1 MDHIKFIENLI
12 ANPKKYVKNFS
23 NEELVNLLK
32 MLSDVYY
39 NTENAIVPDETY
51 DKLIDI
57 LKNKDPTNEYLKNIG
72 APIRGTK
79 EKVSLPFE
87 MGSLSKI
94 KPDQKYL
101 EIWKKKYR
109 GPWFISDKLDGSSAQ
124 VYKNQNNDI
133 FMFSRGDG
141 YIGQN
146 ISHLL
151 KYLVKKETTDLL
163 PVGTSVRGEIIIS
176 KENFKN
182 IKGRMKNAR
191 SAGNGLVNSKNV
203 DTEIANIAEFVT
215 YAVLNP
221 CYDYETQMK
230 LLKEWKFKVV
240 EHQFVEELTETLL
253 IEWLIKRKM
262 KSEYEMDGIVCVDCS
277 QIYQHKGGY
286 QDHEFAFKINE
297 QMAITNVIDVIWE
310 PSKDGYL
317 KPRIKIEP
325 VELGGTTVTYA
336 TAFNAKYIIDNKIG
350 CGAKIKIVRSG
361 DVIPYILE
369 IIEGVEP
376 SMPLFPYKWN
386 STGVDLI
393 LQDENNANGQQIV
406 TIKLLVHF
414 FAKIKVKYMS
424 EGIITKLVENGY
436 NSIPSILTAEKKN
449 LLKID
454 GIGEKL
460 IDKIYLEIDRA
471 FSKMTL
477 ANFMAASNKLGRGL
491 GERKLAEIIRM
502 YPNILKE
509 PEEGLYNKIIQV
521 SGFSDI
527 TANLF
532 VRNLKSFKKFYK
544 EIAKI
549 KDLKRFQDIVVQ
561 KLEGKFNTQIFVFT
575 GVRDKDLEKYITEN
589 GGKITESISQ
599 KTTML
604 IHADNI
610 DTTTNKFIKAKELG
624 VKTIS
629 ISEFMETYVT

>member
-1 MDHIKFIENLI
+1 
-12 ANPKKYVKNFS
+12 
-23 NEELVNLLK
+23 LVGHK
-32 MLSDVYY
+32 
-39 NTENAIVPDETY
+39 
-51 DKLIDI
+51 
-57 LKNKDPTNEYLKNIG
+57 
-72 APIRGTK
+72 
-79 EKVSLPFE
+79 
-87 MGSLSKI
+87 
-94 KPDQKYL
+94 
-101 EIWKKKYR
+101 
-109 GPWFISDKLDGSSAQ
+109 
-124 VYKNQNNDI
+124 
-133 FMFSRGDG
+133 
-141 YIGQN
+141 
-146 ISHLL
+146 
-151 KYLVKKETTDLL
+151 
-163 PVGTSVRGEIIIS
+163 
-176 KENFKN
+176 
-182 IKGRMKNAR
+182 
-191 SAGNGLVNSKNV
+191 
-203 DTEIANIAEFVT
+203 
-215 YAVLNP
+215 
-221 CYDYETQMK
+221 
-230 LLKEWKFKVV
+230 LKEWKFKVV